1 MADYVNPEN
10 PVPPNLQEVQVL
22 NDFVKTLLVSQ
33 TVIITNHQIEKFQEK
48 NLQLTSLLSPLW
60 KRLEDVR
67 NGSSEAVEV
76 SVICYIDRANH
87 TSAWHPHFCITIN
100 LVCTSIRWYVGMSR
114 IEGDN
119 ITRQNQVIET
129 KTEMF
134 DFKTKRVQVPESSAT
149 HVQHQMVNTSF
160 TIQKEVSITS
170 NSELVPLIKIATL
183 EHVHQIIRKLFTKTI
198 AHVPLAGR
206 LAYLTASLE
215 KIGQDQEI
223 LSTVKGYE
231 IPFVSLPYQEKVPN
245 LTKMSKE

>member
-1 MADYVNPEN
+1 
-10 PVPPNLQEVQVL
+10 
-22 NDFVKTLLVSQ
+22 
-33 TVIITNHQIEKFQEK
+33 
-48 NLQLTSLLSPLW
+48 
-60 KRLEDVR
+60 
-67 NGSSEAVEV
+67 
-76 SVICYIDRANH
+76 
-87 TSAWHPHFCITIN
+87 
-100 LVCTSIRWYVGMSR
+100 MSR

-206 LAYLTASLE
+206 LAYLTGSLE
-215 KIGQDQEI
+215 KIGQNQEI